1 MTISR
6 FYFFSVFT
14 FIINNFY
21 ICSIIIVIYINSVYL
36 TSKINTYVIF
46 YRYFN
51 RWKSTVF
58 TKLNFKIKRLKQ
70 TCFYLCS
77 CCNYI
82 VSCNFLTL
90 FNDSK
95 AVKLVVKLSL
105 SSSCFVYSSV
115 YFSTN
120 FETKFLYCV

>member
-36 TSKINTYVIF
+36 TGKINTYVIF

-58 TKLNFKIKRLKQ
+58 TKLNFKIKRLK
-70 TCFYLCS
+70 
-77 CCNYI
+77 
-82 VSCNFLTL
+82 
-90 FNDSK
+90 
-95 AVKLVVKLSL
+95 
-105 SSSCFVYSSV
+105 
-115 YFSTN
+115 
-120 FETKFLYCV
+120 